1 MCIHQAA
8 HGVLKL
14 NNFTVKKKTHINLFA
29 PLLLLLLSHRL
40 KKNLKLFII
49 VHPSWFIRTL
59 LGITRPFIRSH
70 CYTLHLADTLNCWTH
85 TTQDRMY
92 ITGLNSTNNYI
103 HAMSTYW
110 EEILT
115 TPSHFLEF
123 NISLSPSMG
132 VLSDLLALDTT
143 TNRNTTPFI
152 PLTISKNLI

>member
-1 MCIHQAA
+1 
-8 HGVLKL
+8 
-14 NNFTVKKKTHINLFA
+14 
-29 PLLLLLLSHRL
+29 
-40 KKNLKLFII
+40 
-49 VHPSWFIRTL
+49 
-59 LGITRPFIRSH
+59 
-70 CYTLHLADTLNCWTH
+70 
-85 TTQDRMY
+85 
-92 ITGLNSTNNYI
+92 
-103 HAMSTYW
+103 MSTYW